1 MTEGHGPGHVEEAV
15 VAPEPGQSPESSSPA
30 AASRPPAPRRP
41 GVWPVVVVGLI
52 IAGIMISPF
61 WAPALAPLLPWGAG
75 LPAAPTPDY
84 AALAARLEA
93 IERRPAVPAID
104 VSAIGSAQSALAR
117 RVDQLEAARNGDLQ
131 SETAVASLKAGLQ
144 RLEQQLGVI
153 EAQAVSREARA
164 AAEVGK
170 VQQELTRL
178 STLAADFADRLAAQE
193 RRSRAEERTQSTN
206 AALLLALLQIREAVE
221 QARPFAAEL
230 GAFTALAHDRPDL
243 LGATAPLAEVARD
256 GAAGRLALAKRLAE
270 VAGHIANATALPPQA
285 DWESQALAR
294 LRSLVTIRRIEGA
307 PQSEPEAAVRAAEVS
322 LGRGDLGDAVAQ
334 LDRLA
339 GANAEAAGPWLR
351 MARQRLAVEAA
362 LTHLQELLVI
372 GLGHAPEAPG
382 RAPAEA
388 PAKPEK
394 LP

>member
-15 VAPEPGQSPESSSPA
+15 AAPDPGQGPASASPA
-30 AASRPPAPRRP
+30 AGSQPRAPRRRE
-41 GVWPVVVVGLI
+41 VWPIVVVGLI
-52 IAGIMISPF
+52 IAAIMTSPF

-75 LPAAPTPDY
+75 LPAGPIPDY

-93 IERRPAVPAID
+93 IERRPAAPATE

-117 RVDQLEAARNGDLQ
+117 RVDQLEAMRNGDRQ
-131 SETAVASLKAGLQ
+131 SETAVASLKGGLD
-144 RLEQQLGVI
+144 RLQQQLGVV
-153 EAQAVSREARA
+153 EAQAASREAGE
-164 AAEVGK
+164 AAEMRK

-178 STLAADFADRLAAQE
+178 TTIAADLGDRLAAQE
-193 RRSRAEERTQSTN
+193 QRLRVEKTQPTD
-206 AALLLALLQIREAVE
+206 AILLVALLRIREAVE

-230 GAFTALAHDRPDL
+230 SAFAALAHDRPDL
-243 LGATAPLAEVARD
+243 LAATAPLAEVARD
-256 GAAGRLALAKRLAE
+256 GVVGRLTLAKRLAE
-270 VAGHIANATALPPQA
+270 LAGHIANATALPPEA
-285 DWESQALAR
+285 NWESQVLAR

-307 PQSEPEAAVRAAEVS
+307 PQSEPEAVVRAAEGA

-351 MARQRLAVEAA
+351 MARPRVAVEAA
-362 LTHLQELLVI
+362 LTNLQELLVI
-372 GLGHAPEAPG
+372 GLGHAPEVPG
-382 RAPAEA
+382 RAPAETS
-388 PAKPEK
+388 AKPER

>member
-1 MTEGHGPGHVEEAV
+1 
-15 VAPEPGQSPESSSPA
+15 
-30 AASRPPAPRRP
+30 
-41 GVWPVVVVGLI
+41 VVVGLI
-52 IAGIMISPF
+52 IAGIMTSPF
-61 WAPALAPLLPWGAG
+61 WAPALAPLLPWGEG
-75 LPAAPTPDY
+75 LTAAPTPDY

-93 IERRPAVPAID
+93 IERRPAAPAID
-104 VSAIGSAQSALAR
+104 VSAIESAQSALAR
-117 RVDQLEAARNGDLQ
+117 RVDQLEVARNGDRQ
-131 SETAVASLKAGLQ
+131 SETAVASLKGGLD
-144 RLEQQLGVI
+144 RLQQQLGVI
-153 EAQAVSREARA
+153 EAQTASREAQE
-164 AAEVGK
+164 AAEMRK

-178 STLAADFADRLAAQE
+178 TTVAADLGDRLAAQE
-193 RRSRAEERTQSTN
+193 QRLRAEKTQPTD
-206 AALLLALLQIREAVE
+206 AILLVALLRIREAVE

-230 GAFTALAHDRPDL
+230 SAFTALAHDRPDL
-243 LGATAPLAEVARD
+243 LAATAPLAEAARD
-256 GAAGRLALAKRLAE
+256 GVAGRLALAKRLAE
-270 VAGHIANATALPPQA
+270 VAGHITNATALPPEA

-307 PQSEPEAAVRAAEVS
+307 PHSEPEAAVRAAEAA
-322 LGRGDLGDAVAQ
+322 LGRGDLGDAVEQ

-351 MARQRLAVEAA
+351 SARQRLAVEAA

-382 RAPAEA
+382 RVPAEA